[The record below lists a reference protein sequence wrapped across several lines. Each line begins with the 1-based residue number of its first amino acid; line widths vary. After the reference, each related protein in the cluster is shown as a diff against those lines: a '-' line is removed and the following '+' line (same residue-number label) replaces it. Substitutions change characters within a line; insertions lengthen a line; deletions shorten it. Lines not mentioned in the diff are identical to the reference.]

1 MLRFQ
6 GHIAYSA
13 NHRDNSLAW
22 HFHYP
27 LSFFGIQLSQLII
40 PSTTDYNEAI
50 YLWAPAM
57 CPGISE
63 KQDARLACLQDH
75 SPGLN
80 LTLHSVRQP
89 VLCGVIEMGYKTWES
104 GAVYDKNLAVMEK
117 DQLLHDKQKKV
128 DL

>member
-1 MLRFQ
+1 
-6 GHIAYSA
+6 
-13 NHRDNSLAW
+13 
-22 HFHYP
+22 
-27 LSFFGIQLSQLII
+27 
-40 PSTTDYNEAI
+40 
-50 YLWAPAM
+50 M

-89 VLCGVIEMGYKTWES
+89 VLCGVIEMGYKRWES
-104 GAVYDKNLAVMEK
+104 EAVYDKNLVVMEK
-117 DQLLHDKQKKV
+117 DQCYCMIKKKV